1 MSRITEIVRGDLK
14 AAGRNV
20 MTGIVLFG
28 LVVIPMLFAVFNV
41 LASWDPFS
49 RTDELKIAVAS
60 ADKGHE
66 SDLAPISLNLG
77 DQVLSQLSR
86 NDQIDWVI
94 TGTDDAVEGTKS
106 GEYYASIVLPEDFST
121 SLLTFYT
128 AGTEPTQ
135 LELYTNEKKNAL
147 STVLTEQGAEGVI
160 TQINDTF
167 AEIIGSVG
175 LGVVSSLDN
184 YLEEDDTKAAID
196 RIEARVENI
205 GVQLRAGAQT
215 MRSLTGMLDSTAPL
229 LEGAGNIAR
238 AAGAQFDDTGS
249 DLGGGADATD
259 SLDSTL
265 RSAAASLEQALSSTA
280 DSYSAVGD
288 RLDSL
293 FDSAGN
299 AGTGTAATF
308 TDLAARVQQQTDGF
322 RAVRE
327 TLDDTVGAAL
337 PAGVQAGYDRALAGL
352 DAAIDRSDDL
362 HDRLTQTAQDITD
375 GTADAQASR
384 QSVQDALDRASS
396 AVDSAVTSYRQDL
409 QPQMTQLGDTLDDL
423 GDSIGTV
430 REDLEGVTASFADSP
445 GSLQETLDRARSATV
460 SIADKLEEHA
470 DQFEEMADALSTA
483 GETGDFSKLAR
494 AAGDDPQ
501 ALASQLA
508 APVAVD
514 REAVFPVA
522 SFGAGMTPLYVTL
535 SLWVGALLTAVFVRP
550 RVDGEG
556 ETYTRAQAYL
566 GRFGIFALTGLAQ
579 ATMVALGMIV
589 FVQVGAA
596 HPFLFTLCC
605 WVTSL
610 VFQLIVYTL
619 VLSLGSA
626 GKAVAVLL
634 LVLQV
639 SGGGGAYPLQLLPG
653 WFQVLSPWL
662 PATHAIDAMRAA
674 IAGVYRGDLW
684 IELGIL
690 LLFAVPFLVLGLWL
704 RGLLDGYN
712 RTTTEAIEKTK
723 VMA

>member
-1 MSRITEIVRGDLK
+1 MSRIAEIVRGDLK

-41 LASWDPFS
+41 LANWDPFG

-60 ADKGHE
+60 ADEGHE
-66 SDLAPISLNLG
+66 SDLVPLSLNLG

-94 TGTDDAVEGTKS
+94 TDTDDAVEGTKS

-121 SLLTFYT
+121 SLLTFYA

-147 STVLTEQGAEGVI
+147 STVITEQGAEGVI

-205 GVQLRAGAQT
+205 GVELRAGAQT
-215 MRSLTGMLDSTAPL
+215 VRSLTGMLDSTAPL

-288 RLDSL
+288 QLDFL

-308 TDLAARVQQQTDGF
+308 TDLATRVKQQTDGF
-322 RAVRE
+322 RAVRA

-337 PAGVQAGYDRALAGL
+337 PAGAQAGYDRALAGL

-384 QSVQDALDRASS
+384 QSVQDALDRAST
-396 AVDSAVTSYRQDL
+396 AVDGAVSAYRQDL
-409 QPQMTQLGDTLDDL
+409 QPQMTQLGSTLDDL
-423 GDSIGTV
+423 GDSIATV
-430 REDLEGVTASFADSP
+430 KEDLAGVTASFRDSP

-460 SIADKLEEHA
+460 SVADKLEEHA

-483 GETGDFSKLAR
+483 GGTGDFSKLAR
-494 AAGDDPQ
+494 VVGDDPE
-501 ALASQLA
+501 ALAAQLA
-508 APVAVD
+508 APVSVD
-514 REAVFPVA
+514 REAVYPVA
-522 SFGAGMTPLYVTL
+522 SFGAGMAPLYVTL
-535 SLWVGALLTAVFVRP
+535 ALWVGAVLTAVFVRP

-566 GRFGIFALTGLAQ
+566 GRFGFFALIGLAQ
-579 ATMVALGMIV
+579 ATLVALGMIV
-589 FVQVGAA
+589 FVQIGAA
-596 HPFLFTLCC
+596 HPFLFTVCC

-639 SGGGGAYPLQLLPG
+639 SGGGGAYPLPLLPG
-653 WFQVLSPWL
+653 WFQTLSPWL

-674 IAGVYRGDLW
+674 IAGMYRGDLW

-690 LLFAVPFLVLGLWL
+690 LLFAVPFLILGLWL

-712 RTTTEAIEKTK
+712 RSTNEAIEKTK